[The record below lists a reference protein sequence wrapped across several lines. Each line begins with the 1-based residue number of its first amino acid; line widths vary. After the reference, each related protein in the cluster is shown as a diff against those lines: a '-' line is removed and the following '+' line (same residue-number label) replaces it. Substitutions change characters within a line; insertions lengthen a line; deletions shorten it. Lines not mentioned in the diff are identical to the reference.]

1 MGRASANRS
10 PLHPALTKA
19 QLLSGLGTFMNG
31 NELTGQIMAG
41 GLPLL
46 RSIATHFKAPPEKR
60 AKTEDLGEN
69 ADVNYHPHA
78 FGVVK
83 PGESP
88 GLAAMH

>member
-1 MGRASANRS
+1 
-10 PLHPALTKA
+10 
-19 QLLSGLGTFMNG
+19 
-31 NELTGQIMAG
+31 MAG
-41 GLPLL
+41 RLSLL